1 MKTREV
7 VFLRFICNED
17 TISLMQNSGLIY
29 LFSRPVRIG
38 FLCKPFLIYMVVKVD
53 KQTSLTHLFS
63 IYTMTRKL
71 IR

>member
-29 LFSRPVRIG
+29 LFSRFELVFFVNL
-38 FLCKPFLIYMVVKVD
+38 FLYIWL
-53 KQTSLTHLFS
+53 
-63 IYTMTRKL
+63 
-71 IR
+71 